1 MLQGLTVFNP
11 VNGELI
17 GAGWNQGIPVLNP
30 QPANFASFLIEL
42 IERLRTL
49 DGQLLGL
56 VTGQFHPAADHQLPI
71 PAPIAD
77 FQSPLTEVL
86 QDWKLSSVGLP
97 QGGLTVSDSSL
108 KPPTFEPATYNPQL
122 STQSTTLNTQP
133 DNGRTSHI
141 TPSTHEIQQLI
152 VRTAQRYGVDPA
164 LALALA
170 KAESNFDPD
179 AISHK
184 GAIGVMQLM
193 PETAKSLGVA
203 NPYDPAENIDGGV
216 RYLRQLIE
224 RFGGNIVLAVAAY
237 NAGPNAVR
245 RYGGV
250 PPYPETQTF
259 VRKVLAYWEAFRKEL
274 QQTAKS
280 EWQAGRSE
288 GQNTISSTQSIGK
301 GIGNGISDKPFGSLR
316 PAPKANQIFSVEGGK
331 EQTQA
336 STSELGPELAPQRA
350 VGPERKSGREPLLG
364 QKSVLQEIDRTLST
378 THRLPDTAL
387 RESHIQPP
395 ATSDALH
402 IVAKESHIFDGSSSP
417 VAHQSSLQGVTS
429 PSHQA
434 EGRAANFVVH
444 RLAVELPVSSEG
456 ERIRLQ
462 VSLPLNSFTAL
473 RTQHPAPFDTV
484 PVQVSIRVGDE
495 QLATQLAQSLPT
507 LRQHLLE
514 QGIVLA
520 QWTVVFSG
528 QEGGRR
534 DPAEHFGDWRR
545 LPSASQSRLPA
556 HSLDDGVWA

>member
-86 QDWKLSSVGLP
+86 QDWKLPSVGLP
-97 QGGLTVSDSSL
+97 QVDLTVRWQSVQSL
-108 KPPTFEPATYNPQL
+108 QHLNLQPITAQL

-170 KAESNFDPD
+170 KAESNFDLD
-179 AISHK
+179 ATSHK

-203 NPYDPAENIDGGV
+203 NPYDPAENIDGGI

-280 EWQAGRSE
+280 EWQAGRGE
-288 GQNTISSTQSIGK
+288 GQNTISSTQGIGK
-301 GIGNGISDKPFGSLR
+301 GIGKGISDEPFGSLR
-316 PAPKANQIFSVEGGK
+316 PAPKANQNFSVEGGK

-336 STSELGPELAPQRA
+336 STAELAPQRA
-350 VGPERKSGREPLLG
+350 VGPERKAGREHLLG
-364 QKSVLQEIDRTLST
+364 QKSVLQEIDRTPST

-402 IVAKESHIFDGSSSP
+402 IVAKESHTFDGSSSP

-434 EGRAANFVVH
+434 EGRAANLVVH

-545 LPSASQSRLPA
+545 LPSASHSRLPA

>member
-1 MLQGLTVFNP
+1 MMQGLTVFNP

-30 QPANFASFLIEL
+30 QPANFASFLTEL

-56 VTGQFHPAADHQLPI
+56 ITGQFHPAADHQLPI
-71 PAPIAD
+71 TAPIAD
-77 FQSPLTEVL
+77 FQSTLTEIL
-86 QDWKLSSVGLP
+86 QKWNLPSVGLP
-97 QGGLTVSDSSL
+97 QGGLTVDSVSP
-108 KPPTFEPATYNPQL
+108 KPPTFEPAAHPAQL
-122 STQSTTLNTQP
+122 STQSSLLNTQP

-141 TPSTHEIQQLI
+141 TPSTHEIQQLVI
-152 VRTAQRYGVDPA
+152 RTAQRYGVDPA

-179 AISHK
+179 ATSHK

-203 NPYDPAENIDGGV
+203 NPYDPAENIDGGI

-245 RYGGV
+245 RYGGI

-280 EWQAGRSE
+280 EWKAGRDE
-288 GQNTISSTQSIGK
+288 GQNTIISTQSIGK
-301 GIGNGISDKPFGSLR
+301 GIGKGISDEPFASPR
-316 PAPKANQIFSVEGGK
+316 PAPKANQIFSVESGR
-331 EQTQA
+331 EQTQV
-336 STSELGPELAPQRA
+336 STAEIRPKLAPQRA
-350 VGPERKSGREPLLG
+350 VGPERKAGREPSLG
-364 QKSVLQEIDRTLST
+364 QKSVLQEIDLTPST

-387 RESHIQPP
+387 RESHIQSP
-395 ATSDALH
+395 APLDASHL
-402 IVAKESHIFDGSSSP
+402 VAKESHTFDGSNSP

-429 PSHQA
+429 PSHQV
-434 EGRAANFVVH
+434 ENRAANLIVH
-444 RLAVELPVSSEG
+444 RLAVELPVSGEG

-462 VSLPLNSFTAL
+462 VSLPLNSSTAL
-473 RTQHPAPFDTV
+473 RTQHPTTLDAV
-484 PVQVSIRVGDE
+484 PIQVSIRVGDE
-495 QLATQLAQSLPT
+495 QLAMQLTQSLPT

-520 QWTVVFSG
+520 QWTVGFSG

-545 LPSASQSRLPA
+545 LPSASHSRLPA
-556 HSLDDGVWA
+556 HSLDDGIWA

>member
-1 MLQGLTVFNP
+1 
-11 VNGELI
+11 
-17 GAGWNQGIPVLNP
+17 
-30 QPANFASFLIEL
+30 
-42 IERLRTL
+42 
-49 DGQLLGL
+49 L

-77 FQSPLTEVL
+77 FQSPLTEIL

-97 QGGLTVSDSSL
+97 QVGLTVDGVGP
-108 KPPTFEPATYNPQL
+108 KPSKFEPATHPAQL

-203 NPYDPAENIDGGV
+203 NPYDPAENIDGGI

-280 EWQAGRSE
+280 EWQAGRGE

-301 GIGNGISDKPFGSLR
+301 GIGNGISDEPFGSLR
-316 PAPKANQIFSVEGGK
+316 PAPKANQNFSIEGGK
-331 EQTQA
+331 EQNQA
-336 STSELGPELAPQRA
+336 STAELGPELATQRA
-350 VGPERKSGREPLLG
+350 IGPERKAGREHLLG
-364 QKSVLQEIDRTLST
+364 QKSVLQEIDRTPST
-378 THRLPDTAL
+378 THRLPDTVL

-395 ATSDALH
+395 APLDASHL
-402 IVAKESHIFDGSSSP
+402 VAKESHTFDGSSSP

-434 EGRAANFVVH
+434 EGRAANLVIH

-520 QWTVVFSG
+520 QWTVAFNG

-545 LPSASQSRLPA
+545 LPSASHSRLPA

>member
-11 VNGELI
+11 VNGKLI
-17 GAGWNQGIPVLNP
+17 GEGWNQGIPVLNP
-30 QPANFASFLIEL
+30 QPANFASFLTEL

-56 VTGQFHPAADHQLPI
+56 VTGQFHPAVDHQLPI
-71 PAPIAD
+71 TAPIAD
-77 FQSPLTEVL
+77 FQSPLTEIL
-86 QDWKLSSVGLP
+86 QEWKLPSVGLP
-97 QGGLTVSDSSL
+97 QGGLTVDGVGP
-108 KPPTFEPATYNPQL
+108 KPQTFEPTTHNAQL
-122 STQSTTLNTQP
+122 STQFPLLNTQP
-133 DNGRTSHI
+133 DNERTWHI
-141 TPSTHEIQQLI
+141 TPGTHEIQQLI

-164 LALALA
+164 LALAVA

-179 AISHK
+179 AVSHK

-193 PETAKSLGVA
+193 PETAKALGVA
-203 NPYDPAENIDGGV
+203 NPYDPAENIDGGI

-245 RYGGV
+245 RYGGI

-274 QQTAKS
+274 QQTVKS
-280 EWQAGRSE
+280 EWQAGRDE
-288 GQNTISSTQSIGK
+288 GQNTISSPQSIGK
-301 GIGNGISDKPFGSLR
+301 GIGKGISDEPFASPR
-316 PAPKANQIFSVEGGK
+316 PAPKANQIFSVESGR
-331 EQTQA
+331 EQTQV
-336 STSELGPELAPQRA
+336 STAELRPELALERA
-350 VGPERKSGREPLLG
+350 VGLERKVACEPLLG
-364 QKSVLQEIDRTLST
+364 QKSTLQEIDRTPSI
-378 THRLPDTAL
+378 THRLPDNAL
-387 RESHIQPP
+387 REPHVQHP
-395 ATSDALH
+395 ATLDASHL
-402 IVAKESHIFDGSSSP
+402 VAKESHTFDGSSSP

-429 PSHQA
+429 PSHQV
-434 EGRAANFVVH
+434 ENRAANLIVH
-444 RLAVELPVSSEG
+444 RLAVELPISNEG

-462 VSLPLNSFTAL
+462 VSLPLNSSTVF
-473 RTQHPAPFDTV
+473 RTQHPAPLDTV

-520 QWTVVFSG
+520 QWTVAFSG

-545 LPSASQSRLPA
+545 LPSASHSRLPA
-556 HSLDDGVWA
+556 HSLDDGIWA

>member
-1 MLQGLTVFNP
+1 
-11 VNGELI
+11 
-17 GAGWNQGIPVLNP
+17 
-30 QPANFASFLIEL
+30 
-42 IERLRTL
+42 
-49 DGQLLGL
+49 L

-77 FQSPLTEVL
+77 FQSPLTEIL
-86 QDWKLSSVGLP
+86 QEWKLPSVGFP
-97 QGGLTVSDSSL
+97 QGGLTVDGVGP
-108 KPPTFEPATYNPQL
+108 KPPTFEPATHPAQL
-122 STQSTTLNTQP
+122 STQSPTLNTQP

-179 AISHK
+179 ATSHK

-193 PETAKSLGVA
+193 PETAKALGVA

-245 RYGGV
+245 RYGGI

-274 QQTAKS
+274 QQMTKS
-280 EWQAGRSE
+280 EWQAGRGE

-301 GIGNGISDKPFGSLR
+301 GIGKGISDEPFGSLR

-336 STSELGPELAPQRA
+336 STAELGPELAPQRA
-350 VGPERKSGREPLLG
+350 VGPERKAGREHLLG
-364 QKSVLQEIDRTLST
+364 QKSVLQEIDRTPST

-402 IVAKESHIFDGSSSP
+402 IVAKESHTFDGSSSP

-434 EGRAANFVVH
+434 EGRAANLVVH

-462 VSLPLNSFTAL
+462 VSLPLNSSTAL

-520 QWTVVFSG
+520 QWTVAFNG

-545 LPSASQSRLPA
+545 LPSASHSRLPA

>member
-17 GAGWNQGIPVLNP
+17 GAGWNQGVSVPNP
-30 QPANFASFLIEL
+30 QPANFAPFLIEL

-56 VTGQFHPAADHQLPI
+56 VTRQFHPAADHQLPI
-71 PAPIAD
+71 PAPIAG
-77 FQSPLTEVL
+77 FQSPLTEIL
-86 QDWKLSSVGLP
+86 QEWRLPSVRLP
-97 QGGLTVSDSSL
+97 QSGLTVDDIVST
-108 KPPTFEPATYNPQL
+108 PPTFEPATYNLQL
-122 STQSTTLNTQP
+122 PTQSPTLNTQP
-133 DNGRTSHI
+133 DNGGTLNI
-141 TPSTHEIQQLI
+141 TPSTHEIQQLV

-179 AISHK
+179 AVSHK

-193 PETAKSLGVA
+193 PETAKALGVA
-203 NPYDPAENIDGGV
+203 NPYDPVENIDGGI

-274 QQTAKS
+274 QQMAKS
-280 EWQAGRSE
+280 EWQAGSGG
-288 GQNTISSTQSIGK
+288 GQNTISPTQSIGK
-301 GIGNGISDKPFGSLR
+301 GIGKGTSDEPFASLR
-316 PAPKANQIFSVEGGK
+316 PEPKVNQISSVESGRA
-331 EQTQA
+331 QTQV
-336 STSELGPELAPQRA
+336 STAGLRPELAPQRA
-350 VGPERKSGREPLLG
+350 IEPERKAGREPLLG
-364 QKSVLQEIDRTLST
+364 QKAVLREIDCTPST
-378 THRLPDTAL
+378 AHRLPDTTL
-387 RESHIQPP
+387 SESHIQPP
-395 ATSDALH
+395 ATLDASHL
-402 IVAKESHIFDGSSSP
+402 VAKEPHTLDGSGSP
-417 VAHQSSLQGVTS
+417 VAHQSSPQGVTS
-429 PSHQA
+429 PSHQS
-434 EGRAANFVVH
+434 ENRTANLVVH

-462 VSLPLNSFTAL
+462 VSLPLNSSTAL
-473 RTQHPAPFDTV
+473 RTQHFAPSDAV
-484 PVQVSIRVGDE
+484 PVQVSIKVSDE
-495 QLATQLAQSLPT
+495 QIAAQLAQNLPT

-520 QWTVVFSG
+520 QWTVAFSG

-545 LPSASQSRLPA
+545 LPSASHSRLPA
-556 HSLDDGVWA
+556 HSLDDGIWA